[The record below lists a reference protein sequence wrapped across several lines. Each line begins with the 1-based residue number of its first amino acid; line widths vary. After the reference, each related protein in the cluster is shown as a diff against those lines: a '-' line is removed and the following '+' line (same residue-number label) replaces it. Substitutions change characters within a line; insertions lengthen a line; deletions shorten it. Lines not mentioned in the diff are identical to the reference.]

1 MKINK
6 CNEKQQRDTN
16 SINLKH
22 YVKLKTMTQEK
33 MLSDT
38 KDFIK
43 SGKNGISILDVP
55 TGSGKTFVMS
65 FTMCEE
71 LIYKRI
77 NTNFLQQKAFKK
89 FHFISSDRKKTTAP
103 MSEISSII
111 KQFEEKSGAKINF
124 SNTSILIMA
133 SEDDCVFSLIDTT
146 DYKNDINLITPA
158 VLTNEGAY
166 ELNRLITNE
175 KERSFTTS
183 NIINNYI
190 KSSDSKKYNSKDL
203 EENIK
208 FFSEILKNR
217 SKVTEKIKKDGKKE
231 GLKELNSIKDAYR
244 KNKNNENMLDSNL
257 YGSFIV
263 FKKFFSKLL
272 KDVVKEID
280 EDQDLASKERDER
293 KKRLINELAQ
303 DEWIKLLFP
312 GIFYE
317 EAEVVL
323 MTMDKTF
330 FPINPIYKRSFYI
343 KDILC
348 DVSDRTGLL
357 PKKASVF
364 IFDEIDACY
373 KRKHEKLI
381 EEAISHSLDLISLLS
396 VITGSNILD
405 TDSFS
410 GCFTDCGKE
419 SFKNYKNDVKEF
431 FNKYPRLC
439 ASAIMLNSN
448 IKENLEDCESDSS
461 GFKGALFANI
471 SGSVYSSSMINS
483 DNLIIRY
490 SDNNSAWVIEQG
502 NNILSETE
510 KQEGVNQQNKQL
522 LKKLVEDMEEI
533 VNHFIRTAAIAVY
546 SRLKKAREKTKNNIE
561 INTIIT
567 PSSIIDSFLNQNV
580 VGCSINDDPRFLFL
594 KTKILDR
601 LSLVRHKKISIDEEE
616 WLNSE
621 EKFVNNF
628 YNNGISMTTVE
639 NKQLD
644 LIGEKYLTSGITS
657 YSKASSPEADMLSFI
672 SGSQVIAM
680 SATAK
685 LSSAN
690 SNYDWSYLKNNMK
703 GCGVFRFFTDSE
715 ENKKILKSCQ
725 ENEFENYKN
734 GMLKVEKYIVRKTKD
749 ADDYN
754 EIREGKLLKAAESAI
769 KFGCIFMLAVFSKG
783 SDTKENGFLNANS
796 KNYIIKELKKR
807 TGKNCAILEIGSQNF
822 EDDCNKIIDSMREHD
837 FIIAKTT
844 YQTASAGMNLKIPA
858 DIYYEKGI
866 KLFKSNNKNTDS
878 ENTDPKNNNF
888 AEIESIYIDKP
899 SFMTSLDKNRAFCA
913 QYSNSDDS
921 YIKRLNE
928 IAKYLSMEIEDNKID
943 INAKNKENQ
952 NHIKDCIS
960 KTIQDK
966 KMGKIANEISLIEI
980 IRTIMQS
987 TGRMH
992 RGWRK
997 TKTQYIFIDEQ
1008 IEAKLNNVI
1017 NDDTILGLIDLSIQ
1031 SPITRELFSNA
1042 NELINDEDINAKALE
1057 KVELQ
1062 KTIEQLIKKN
1072 KDACQ
1077 YGVSRYIGKNGILN
1091 KKIRKP
1097 AEGVR
1102 LGELNA
1108 EEMEKINSSISEYEF
1123 INYLVLN
1130 TAIIDEIAKNNNIAK
1145 KFKEKCIIDNNLD
1158 RPYYAK
1164 LQRSPIDGGK
1174 KDLEN
1179 IISIDQE
1186 RDIEEND
1193 GSIYITKI
1201 SEDVGHLKKMQNVD
1215 NQYNNNVK
1223 VSDFFKNCNPFLL
1236 PPGLIERKLKP
1247 VIAEKATELFFSYF
1261 GSKHSRNFDITHL
1274 PPEIYEFFD
1283 FEFLN
1288 SEYSG
1293 IYIDSKNFSDKT
1305 VKECKDVA
1313 KEILSKVNTI
1323 EAKGF
1328 PVYIVI
1334 YIKLYTEE
1342 ENYVYKDVYVWKEKI
1357 KTNKGNEITVIEVPR
1372 IICPKQNNNTDVVKY
1387 EFDEQIFEDL
1397 KDIIEQRIGSL

>member
-1 MKINK
+1 MKINE

-43 SGKNGISILDVP
+43 SGRNGISILDVP

-65 FTMCEE
+65 FMMCEE

-111 KQFEEKSGAKINF
+111 KQFEEKSGIKINF

-146 DYKNDINLITPA
+146 DYKNDTNLITPA

-190 KSSDSKKYNSKDL
+190 KSTDSKKYNSKDL

-217 SKVTEKIKKDGKKE
+217 NKVTEKIKKDGKRE
-231 GLKELNSIKDAYR
+231 GLKELNGIKDAYR
-244 KNKNNENMLDSNL
+244 RNKNNENMLDSNL

-272 KDVVKEID
+272 KDVVKEIA
-280 EDQDLASKERDER
+280 EDKDLVSKEREER

-330 FPINPIYKRSFYI
+330 FPINPIYEHPFYI

-348 DVSDRTGLL
+348 DASDKTGLL

-373 KRKHEKLI
+373 KRKQEKLI

-431 FNKYPRLC
+431 FNKYPRFC
-439 ASAIMLNSN
+439 ASAIMLDSN
-448 IKENLEDCESDSS
+448 IKENLEDYESNSS
-461 GFKGALFANI
+461 EFKGALFANI

-490 SDNNSAWVIEQG
+490 SENNSAWVVEQG

-580 VGCSINDDPRFLFL
+580 VGCSTNDDPRFLFL

-601 LSLVRHKKISIDEEE
+601 LSLIRHKKISIDEEE
-616 WLNSE
+616 CLNSE

-644 LIGEKYLTSGITS
+644 LIGEKYLTSGITN

-703 GCGVFRFFTDSE
+703 NCGVFRFFTDSE
-715 ENKKILKSCQ
+715 ENKKILKLCQ
-725 ENEFENYKN
+725 KNEFENYKN
-734 GMLKVEKYIVRKTKD
+734 GMLKVEKYIVRNTEDTKD
-749 ADDYN
+749 YN
-754 EIREGKLLKAAESAI
+754 KIREGKLLKAAENAI
-769 KFGCIFMLAVFSKG
+769 KFGCIFIFAVFSKG
-783 SDTKENGFLNANS
+783 SDIEENGFLNTNS

-822 EDDCNKIIDSMREHD
+822 EDDCNKIIDSMRKYD
-837 FIIAKTT
+837 FVIAKTT

-866 KLFKSNNKNTDS
+866 KLFKSNNGNTDL
-878 ENTDPKNNNF
+878 KNSDF
-888 AEIESIYIDKP
+888 VDIESIYIDKP
-899 SFMTSLDKNRAFCA
+899 SFMTSLDKNKAFYA
-913 QYSNSDDS
+913 QYSNNDDS

-928 IAKYLSMEIEDNKID
+928 IVKYLSMKIEDNKI
-943 INAKNKENQ
+943 NLNTKNKENQ
-952 NHIKDCIS
+952 NYVKDCIS
-960 KTIQDK
+960 KTIRDK
-966 KMGKIANEISLIEI
+966 KMVTIANEISLIEI

-992 RGWRK
+992 RGWLK

-1008 IEAKLNNVI
+1008 IEEKLNNVVD
-1017 NDDTILGLIDLSIQ
+1017 NDAILGLIDLSIQ
-1031 SPITRELFSNA
+1031 SPIARELFSSA
-1042 NELINDEDINAKALE
+1042 NEFINDEDVNAKALE
-1057 KVELQ
+1057 KIKFQ
-1062 KTIEQLIKKN
+1062 KTREQLIKKN

-1097 AEGVR
+1097 AENVR
-1102 LGELNA
+1102 LGKLNA
-1108 EEMEKINSSISEYEF
+1108 EELEKINSSIFEYEF

-1130 TAIIDEIAKNNNIAK
+1130 TSIIDEIAKNNDIAK
-1145 KFKEKCIIDNNLD
+1145 KFKEKCIVNNNLD
-1158 RPYYAK
+1158 KPYYVK
-1164 LQRSPIDGGK
+1164 LQRSSIDGGK

-1186 RDIEEND
+1186 RDMEEND

-1215 NQYNNNVK
+1215 DQGDDNVK
-1223 VSDFFKNCNPFLL
+1223 ISDFFKNCNPFLL

-1247 VIAEKATELFFSYF
+1247 AIAEKATELFFSYL

-1305 VKECKDVA
+1305 VKERKDTV
-1313 KEILSKVNTI
+1313 KEALSKVNTI
-1323 EAKGF
+1323 ESKGF
-1328 PVYIVI
+1328 PVYTVI
-1334 YIKLYTEE
+1334 YIKLYTQEG
-1342 ENYVYKDVYVWKEKI
+1342 NDGLKDVHVWKEKI
-1357 KTNKGNEITVIEVPR
+1357 RTNNGNEITVIEVPR